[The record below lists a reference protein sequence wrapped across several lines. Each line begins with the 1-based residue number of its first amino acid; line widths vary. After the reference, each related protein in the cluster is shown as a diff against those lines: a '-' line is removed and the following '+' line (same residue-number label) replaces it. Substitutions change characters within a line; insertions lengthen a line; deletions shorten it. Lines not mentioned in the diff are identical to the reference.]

1 MADAFGRMLLDYH
14 RGAYDGTGR
23 YRSYDDA
30 TRDAHPEWY
39 FGDSFPPETEAAL
52 DRVREPDGLVVD
64 AGCGTGS
71 KALVLQRDDVEVM
84 ATDVSPGALA
94 VATDRGVERIA
105 RADLRSLPAVA
116 DCVFL
121 SGTQLGIGGTVDTF
135 RSALRGL
142 AAATTEDG
150 RVVGDLKDP
159 SGVAD
164 SRLAGRDEL
173 RSYDPERG
181 VGYRRVR
188 LEYRDLEGPWLDLL
202 CLTPDAARRAVAETE
217 WSVSEVVEGDGPRYY
232 LVLDR

>member
-1 MADAFGRMLLDYH
+1 MADAFGRMVLDYH
-14 RGAYDGTGR
+14 RGAYDGSGR
-23 YRSYDDA
+23 YRSYDGA

-39 FGDSFPPETEAAL
+39 FGDSFPAETDAAL
-52 DRVREPDGLVVD
+52 ERVLGVDGLVLD

-71 KALVLQRDDVEVM
+71 KTLALQRDDAEVL
-84 ATDVSPGALA
+84 AVDVSPGALA
-94 VATDRGVERIA
+94 VATDRGVDWIA

-121 SGTQLGIGGTVDTF
+121 SGTQFGIGGTVDSF
-135 RSALRGL
+135 RSTLRAL
-142 AAATTEDG
+142 AETTPEDG

-173 RSYDPERG
+173 RSYDPGRG
-181 VGYRRVR
+181 VGHRRMR

-202 CLTPDAARRAVAETE
+202 CPTPDAARRAVAETE
-217 WSVSEVVEGDGPRYY
+217 WRVAEVVEGEGPRYY